1 METLLALVIG
11 ALYAAGLYMML
22 RRSVVK
28 LVIGLALLAHASN
41 LLVFTG
47 VGLTRGRAPL
57 VPEEATVPA
66 PGVADPLAQ
75 ALVLTA
81 IVISFGLL
89 VFTVVLLYRA
99 HQAVGSPDLD
109 AMRSTEE

>member
-1 METLLALVIG
+1 MESLLALVIG
-11 ALYAAGLYMML
+11 GLYATGLYMIL
-22 RRSVVK
+22 RRNIVK
-28 LVIGLALLAHASN
+28 LVIGLALLAHATN
-41 LLVFTG
+41 LLVFTS

-57 VPEEATVPA
+57 VPEGAETTA

-89 VFTVVLLYRA
+89 VFMVVLLYRA
-99 HQAVGSPDLD
+99 HQSIRFSELD
-109 AMRSTEE
+109 ELRNTER